1 VNSAGGHNCNLCDD
15 KKKFGGIKMAIPIR
29 VGQVAQSKSIAK
41 ANRKTQDPRLW
52 LGIIFIV
59 TAMIIGQ
66 FVVSSASARVPAVTL
81 NSNIAQGAQIRASD
95 ISAVQ
100 VSVPLS
106 ENLISIPS
114 EVVGKIAATD
124 LFVGDLVRVHS
135 ISNGFASDVRTVS
148 IPIRAGHLPTVS
160 PGEKV
165 DIWMTPSLD
174 GVALPGP
181 AKLIIPNAVI
191 ASAPDFVDSGVDTS
205 VTVSISQDQ
214 VQILVQ
220 AMRDGLIDLVA
231 IPVAGNL

>member
-1 VNSAGGHNCNLCDD
+1 
-15 KKKFGGIKMAIPIR
+15 MAIPIR
-29 VGQVAQSKSIAK
+29 VGQDMQRKQLST

-52 LGIIFIV
+52 LGILFISA
-59 TAMIIGQ
+59 AMVIGQ
-66 FVVSSASARVPAVTL
+66 LVVSSASSRVTAVTL
-81 NSNIAQGAQIRASD
+81 TSNIAQGAQIRASD
-95 ISAVQ
+95 VSLVQ
-100 VSVPLS
+100 VSVPLT
-106 ENLISIPS
+106 ENLLSIPS

-148 IPIRAGHLPTVS
+148 IPIRAGHLPQVN

-181 AKLIIPNAVI
+181 AQLIIPNAVI
-191 ASAPDFVDSGVDTS
+191 ANAPEFVDSGMDTS
-205 VTVSISQDQ
+205 VTVSISQEQ
-214 VQILVQ
+214 VQVLVQ

-231 IPVAGNL
+231 IPMAGNS